1 MAGIIAPLI
10 GAATG
15 NCGPSQAEKDQQAQS
30 ASFAAQLKSNYGTR
44 FGQQSDVLNAINQS
58 LSPILAAGPS
68 QQGFSAAETAALNTQ
83 AINSAGAAS
92 KNAQQ
97 AAANFG
103 AGQGGG
109 GSSGITSG
117 IQQQIQ
123 GSIASQSANQLAGA
137 QNQITQANYA
147 QGNQNYWKAQGG
159 MNALS
164 QGYSPNA
171 AMEGATNEQK
181 QAFGEAG
188 TVYQQ
193 QQQEDQAIAGGI
205 SSLAMTAA
213 GGIGGGISGVAN
225 SAAGASQPAAFA
237 QGFFNGIQ

>member
-1 MAGIIAPLI
+1 MAGAIAPLI

-15 NCGPSQAEKDQQAQS
+15 NCGPSKAEVLQQQESANFAQQLQA
-30 ASFAAQLKSNYGTR
+30 NYSTR
-44 FGQQSDVLNAINQS
+44 FGQQSDVLNSINRS
-58 LSPILAAGPS
+58 LSPVLAAGPS
-68 QQGFSAAETAALNTQ
+68 QQGFSAQELAARNTQ
-83 AINSAGAAS
+83 AINNAGAAS

-123 GSIASQSANQLAGA
+123 GSIASGAANQLAGA
-137 QNQITQANYA
+137 QNQITQENYA

-159 MNALS
+159 MQALAS
-164 QGYSPNA
+164 GYTPNA
-171 AMEGATNEQK
+171 GAATDQSK
-181 QAFGEAG
+181 VAFGEANS
-188 TVYQQ
+188 VYQQ
-193 QQQEDQAIAGGI
+193 TQQEDQAIAGGI
-205 SSLAMTAA
+205 TSLAMTAA
-213 GGIGGGISGVAN
+213 GGIGGGIAGVQG